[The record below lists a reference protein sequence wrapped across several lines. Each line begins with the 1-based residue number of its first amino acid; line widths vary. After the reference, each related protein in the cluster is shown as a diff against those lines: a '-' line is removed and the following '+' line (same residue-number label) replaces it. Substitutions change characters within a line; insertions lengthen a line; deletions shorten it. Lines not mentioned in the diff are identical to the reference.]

1 MYVKKL
7 EEEVDPMVWFHLAKL
22 SNLSERTDIGTAQQ
36 MKQSIHRIIAILSGE
51 HKQEEE
57 PESVRMLQR
66 IAEMLEA
73 DKGGLHD

>member
-22 SNLSERTDIGTAQQ
+22 SNLSERADLETAQQ
-36 MKQSIHRIIAILSGE
+36 MKQSIRRIIAILNGE

-57 PESVRMLQR
+57 PGSIRMLQR
-66 IAEMLEA
+66 IAEMLNNSLDTE
-73 DKGGLHD
+73 